1 MSDLQETIRLFDE
14 NSHLS
19 RFEAQVV
26 SCERVEGG
34 YAVVLDRTAFF
45 PLGGGQQP
53 DTGTLAYARVYDV
66 REKNRVITHYIDK
79 PLCPG
84 AHVRG
89 EIDWEQ
95 RFRRMQNHSGEHIVS
110 GLVHAKYGYDNVGF
124 HMGSEDV
131 TIDFSGELTREQIDE
146 IETLANEVVW
156 RNVPVTA
163 RYPDPE
169 ELKTLDYRAK
179 LELTENVRIV
189 TVEGVDDC
197 ACCAPHVSRT
207 GEIGAIRLLDFIRYK
222 GGVRIHMLCGADA
235 MEEDRR
241 KAAAVRHIS
250 NLLSVKQADTAKAV
264 DALSAQLEE
273 TRRSLSALEKQT
285 ARLLAENAVPENGVT
300 LLFTDSL
307 SMDALRE
314 FANCAAPKAKLAAG
328 FSGSDTGGW
337 NYILESETLDLKAL
351 APAINAG
358 LSGRGGG
365 SARMIQGRA
374 SGTQEKIR
382 AFLENAGFLND

>member
-1 MSDLQETIRLFDE
+1 MD
-14 NSHLS
+14 SHLS

-26 SCERVEGG
+26 SCERTESG

-53 DTGTLAYARVYDV
+53 DTGTLAYAHVYDV
-66 REKNRVITHYIDK
+66 RESNRVITHYIDK
-79 PLCPG
+79 PLYPG

-89 EIDWEQ
+89 EIDWPQ

-131 TIDFSGELTREQIDE
+131 TIDFSGELTREQLDG

-163 RYPDPE
+163 RYPSPD
-169 ELKTLDYRAK
+169 ELAQMEYRAK

-189 TVEGVDDC
+189 TIEGVDAC
-197 ACCAPHVSRT
+197 ACCAPHVSLT

-222 GGVRIHMLCGADA
+222 GGVRVHMLCGADA

-264 DALSAQLEE
+264 DSLASQLEE
-273 TRRSLSALEKQT
+273 TRRSFSTLEKQT
-285 ARLLAENAVPENGVT
+285 AHLLADAAVPENGVIA
-300 LLFTDSL
+300 LFTDSL
-307 SMDALRE
+307 SLDALRE
-314 FANCAAPKAKLAAG
+314 FANRAAPRCTLAAG
-328 FSGSDTGGW
+328 FYGSDAGGW
-337 NYILESETLDLKAL
+337 NYVLESETLDLKAL
-351 APAINAG
+351 GPQINAG

-374 SGTQEKIR
+374 SNSQEKIR
-382 AFLENAGFLND
+382 AFLENADFLQ